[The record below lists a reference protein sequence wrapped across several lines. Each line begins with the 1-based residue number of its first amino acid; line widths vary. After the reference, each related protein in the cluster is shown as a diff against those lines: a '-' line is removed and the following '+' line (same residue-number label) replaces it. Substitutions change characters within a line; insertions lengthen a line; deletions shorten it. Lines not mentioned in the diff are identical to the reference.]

1 MEEELRVE
9 EILVTFSPHDIY
21 SVVETTA
28 LKITMCDG
36 ILAFK
41 NGCF

>member
-1 MEEELRVE
+1 MEEPRVE
-9 EILVTFSPHDIY
+9 EILVTVSLYDIY
-21 SVVETTA
+21 SVVETMA
-28 LKITMCDG
+28 SKITMYDG

>member
-1 MEEELRVE
+1 MEEPRVA

-21 SVVETTA
+21 SVDETRV
-28 LKITMCDG
+28 LKITMPDC